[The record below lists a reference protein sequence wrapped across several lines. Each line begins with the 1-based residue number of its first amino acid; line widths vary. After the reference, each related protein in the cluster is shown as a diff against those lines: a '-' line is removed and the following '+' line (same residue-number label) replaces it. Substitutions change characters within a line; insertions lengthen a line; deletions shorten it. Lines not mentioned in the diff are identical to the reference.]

1 MKHTF
6 KISHEAN
13 LRPMMANAYMM
24 AKGVMTSGKLVRV
37 TVAEETRTTA
47 QNSLMWAM
55 LNDVSRQVD
64 WYGNKLTAEEWKD
77 VLTAALKRQK
87 VVPGIDGGFV
97 SIGARTSQMTI
108 SEMTDLIALMEAFG
122 AERGVKF
129 SAPDYE

>member
-1 MKHTF
+1 
-6 KISHEAN
+6 
-13 LRPMMANAYMM
+13 MANAYMM